1 MSETIG
7 KGIMKLNPLT
17 ITTGFFAFV
26 WILAANLQAQGNDLG
41 AMSGSGQSVNFAHT
55 LNQQVGSMRFAG
67 KVVVAGGKL
76 PWDPIPVVVKCDGKT
91 RLYVLTDKK
100 GGYDIAASPRE
111 SEIVKTSRDPEH
123 MDPSQ
128 LVGCKVTAILD
139 GFESTTV
146 AIPNGTI
153 LENPDLDTIRL
164 RPDER
169 ATGFSVSNTTRS
181 APPEAL
187 KEFEEARA
195 DRIKRNFGGARR
207 HLQKAVSIDPQF
219 AEAWYQL
226 GKVEETDKPQDA
238 LSAYLKAAAAD
249 PEYTPP
255 YERIAAL
262 AAVEKRWQ
270 EVADAANHALQLSP
284 KGTPQIWYFSAV
296 GNLNIGKTD
305 IAETSA
311 LTALSMDP
319 GHVAAPKTEQLLAVI
334 LARRGEYNGALEH
347 LRNCLTY
354 AAPGP
359 EADLIRKQVAQLEET
374 VSRTVN

>member
-7 KGIMKLNPLT
+7 KGLMKLSL
-17 ITTGFFAFV
+17 IIAGLLAFASIPPAYV
-26 WILAANLQAQGNDLG
+26 EAQSLGDLD
-41 AMSGSGQSVNFAHT
+41 GSGPSVNFSQTMNA
-55 LNQQVGSMRFAG
+55 QVGSMRFVG
-67 KVVVAGGKL
+67 KVAVAGGQL

-91 RLYVLTDKK
+91 RFNVLTDKK
-100 GGYDIAASPRE
+100 GEFDIEASPRK
-111 SEIVKTSRDPEH
+111 SEAVAAWRDPKRINPAE
-123 MDPSQ
+123 
-128 LVGCKVTAILD
+128 LVGCKVSAVLD

-146 AIPNGTI
+146 TIRNGGIMDSPDLGTI
-153 LENPDLDTIRL
+153 FL
-164 RPDER
+164 RTNER
-169 ATGFSVSNTTRS
+169 ATGFSVSDTTRS

-195 DRIKRNFGGARR
+195 DRIKRNPGSTRR

-238 LSAYLKAAAAD
+238 LSAYRNAAAAD
-249 PEYTPP
+249 PAYTPP

-262 AAVEKRWQ
+262 AAAQKKWQ
-270 EVADAANHALQLSP
+270 EVANAANQALKLNP
-284 KGTPQIWYFSAV
+284 AGTPQIWYFSAV
-296 GNLNIGKTD
+296 GNYNIGKTD

-334 LARRGEYNGALEH
+334 LAGRGEYKGALEH

-354 AAPGP
+354 APPGP
-359 EADLIRKQVAQLEET
+359 EADLIKKQVAQLEKT